1 MRQKEIRVDHGHWH
15 IDRTTGVVDDASHFP
30 NPHVSHEGGRMAI
43 SVYIPTPFRKLTGNR
58 QHVEANGKNVAEVL
72 AHLERQY
79 PGFRQLVFG
88 AGDAVPA
95 HINIYVNKQEIGSLA
110 GIETAVKDGDE
121 VAVIPALAGGAASPP
136 GGERALRRIGAL
148 TPEQV
153 NRYSRHIIM
162 PQVGPSGQRK
172 IMESSVLIIGA
183 GGLGS
188 PIAVYLAL
196 AGIGKIGVVDFDTVD
211 ISNLQRQILHQNDD
225 IGKPKAI
232 SAKETINA
240 YNPDVE
246 VVTHEVPITS
256 DNSME
261 IIAPYDY
268 IINGADNFAARYL
281 VNDTCHFLK
290 KPLIDGSILL
300 FDGQVTVYQPDK
312 GCYRCLYPAPP
323 PPGMVPSCAEAGVLG
338 ALCGTVG
345 TIQATEVLKLILGV
359 GDSLHARLLLYDAL
373 AMEFRQVRIRKD
385 PKCVLCGEPD
395 DANAKVTGLIDYDA
409 WCGGAFGH
417 TNEEEQKASEAAK
430 AARAKVHAQRAKAPR
445 RKSATK
451 RAPSKK
457 RSAS

>member
-1 MRQKEIRVDHGHWH
+1 MDHGHLH
-15 IDRTTGVVDDASHFP
+15 IDRTDRAIAPASRVALAAKP
-30 NPHVSHEGGRMAI
+30 ATAISHPASTTGGRTMPAV

-58 QHVEANGKNVAEVL
+58 QHVEAEGKDVAEVL
-72 AHLERQY
+72 ANVDKQF
-79 PGFRQLVFG
+79 PGFAKLVFG
-88 AGDAVPA
+88 SGTEVPA
-95 HINIYVNKQEIGSLA
+95 HINIYVNKQEIGSLQ
-110 GIETAVKDGDE
+110 GIATPLRDGDE
-121 VAVIPALAGGAASPP
+121 VAVIPAMAGGSADAPASAP
-136 GGERALRRIGAL
+136 ERKRIGAL
-148 TPEQV
+148 TSEQV

-196 AGIGKIGVVDFDTVD
+196 AGIGKIGIVDFDTVD
-211 ISNLQRQILHQNDD
+211 ISNLQRQILHQNAD
-225 IGKPKAI
+225 IGKLKAV

-261 IIAPYDY
+261 IIAQYDY

-300 FDGQVTVYQPDK
+300 FDGQVTVYLPGK

-359 GDSLHARLLLYDAL
+359 GESLHGRLLLYDAL
-373 AMEFRQVRIRKD
+373 AMEVRQVKIRRD
-385 PKCVLCGEPD
+385 PHCVLCGEHPT
-395 DANAKVTGLIDYDA
+395 VTELIDYDA
-409 WCGGAFGH
+409 FCGGAFGH
-417 TNEEEQKASEAAK
+417 TNEEEQKAADAAK
-430 AARAKVHAQRAKAPR
+430 AARERAAGN
-445 RKSATK
+445 
-451 RAPSKK
+451 
-457 RSAS
+457 

>member
-1 MRQKEIRVDHGHWH
+1 MDHGHLH
-15 IDRTTGVVDDASHFP
+15 IDRATGLVDPGSHLPYRAS
-30 NPHVSHEGGRMAI
+30 EGERMAV

-58 QHVEANGKNVAEVL
+58 QHIEADGKNVAEVL
-72 AHLERQY
+72 ANVDKQY
-79 PGFRQLVFG
+79 PGFRALVFG
-88 AGDAVPA
+88 SSDEVPA
-95 HINIYVNKQEIGSLA
+95 HINIYVNKQEIGSLD
-110 GIETAVKDGDE
+110 GIATKLNDGDE
-121 VAVIPALAGGAASPP
+121 VAVIPAMAGGSGDLTP
-136 GGERALRRIGAL
+136 ERKRVGAL

-153 NRYSRHIIM
+153 DRYSRHIIM

-196 AGIGKIGVVDFDTVD
+196 AGIGKIGIVDFDTVD

-246 VVTHEVPITS
+246 VVTHQVPITS
-256 DNSME
+256 DNAMD
-261 IIAPYDY
+261 IIGQYDY
-268 IINGADNFAARYL
+268 IVNGADNFAARYL
-281 VNDTCHFLK
+281 VNDTCFFLK

-300 FDGQVTVYQPDK
+300 FDGQVTVYLPDQ
-312 GCYRCLYPAPP
+312 GCYRCLYPSPP

-359 GDSLHARLLLYDAL
+359 GDSLHGRLLLYDAL

-395 DANAKVTGLIDYDA
+395 DRSTKVTALIDYDA

-417 TNEEEQKASEAAK
+417 ANEEEQKAADAAKKAREEAA
-430 AARAKVHAQRAKAPR
+430 APR
-445 RKSATK
+445 R
-451 RAPSKK
+451 
-457 RSAS
+457 